1 MKLNQLTKNSTL
13 TEEEFTALVEVKGV
27 EVPFRVLKTTSISTR
42 GTSYTAVSI
51 KRAHAGYGNLPNLTK
66 GQKEKI
72 RKLIEDEINKIKE
85 L

>member
-1 MKLNQLTKNSTL
+1 
-13 TEEEFTALVEVKGV
+13 
-27 EVPFRVLKTTSISTR
+27 
-42 GTSYTAVSI
+42 VSI